1 MKVLGWT
8 AALSLILMGWAG
20 SASADPWKDESGN
33 GRWRSGYERSYDGPR
48 RGYGYG
54 YERPRRERRA
64 FKQEFDDG
72 RCKVERKWERNGEY
86 KEGYCQVDAEWTKLA
101 WTQLSG
107 RPGLLDEGTT
117 GRIAPGEEGA
127 ITSSSVLTG
136 RETMTVELEVV
147 VDRGVSGEEL
157 LRMPG

>member
-1 MKVLGWT
+1 MSRMSLLAGLL
-8 AALSLILMGWAG
+8 AATMTSVGA
-20 SASADPWKDESGN
+20 AQADPWKDESGH
-33 GRWRSGYERSYDGPR
+33 GR
-48 RGYGYG
+48 RGGG
-54 YERPRRERRA
+54 EWKE
-64 FKQEFDDG
+64 EFRDG
-72 RCKVERKWERNGEY
+72 NCKVERKWERNGEY

-157 LRMPG
+157 LRMSG